1 MDGPPFPGR
10 EAPPI
15 ALAGVGAS
23 DQFALAEAIDRRR
36 IQWRGAFRDFAALAV
51 AGPGTVSVVLLDGDA
66 VAAELIELL
75 DQNMPILSRNAV
87 ILQISTSPVRLVV
100 SAMQRG
106 VTDVLVKPFTAV
118 RLDAALEDALTVCE
132 RRAGVASA

>member
-1 MDGPPFPGR
+1 MDGPPFPGG
-10 EAPPI
+10 EAAPI
-15 ALAGVGAS
+15 ALVGVGAS

-36 IQWRGAFRDFAALAV
+36 IKWRGAFKDFEALAD

-75 DQNMPILSRNAV
+75 DQNLPILSRNAV

-106 VTDVLVKPFTAV
+106 VTDVLIKPFTAV
-118 RLDAALEDALTVCE
+118 RLDAALKDALTECE
-132 RRAGVASA
+132 RRTRVASA

>member
-1 MDGPPFPGR
+1 MDGPPFSGG

-15 ALAGVGAS
+15 ALVGVGSS
-23 DQFALAEAIDRRR
+23 DQFALAEAIDKRR
-36 IQWRGAFRDFAALAV
+36 IKWRGAFKNFAALAA
-51 AGPGTVSVVLLDGDA
+51 AGPGTASVVLLDGDA
-66 VAAELIELL
+66 VATDLIELL
-75 DQNMPILSRNAV
+75 DQNLPILSKNAV

-118 RLDAALEDALTVCE
+118 RLDAALKDALIVCE
-132 RRAGVASA
+132 RRTCVTSV